1 MAAAATLPWNHI
13 AIKYGD
19 PLVNQSGLEEARNYC
34 SLAEKYA
41 DIHEQVQKEK
51 VVVKREA
58 SNPVPPVRYLYRV
71 IRPIPSRRATSAL
84 GTPSATHCRA

>member
-1 MAAAATLPWNHI
+1 M
-13 AIKYGD
+13 GD

-58 SNPVPPVRYLYRV
+58 SNPVPP
-71 IRPIPSRRATSAL
+71 
-84 GTPSATHCRA
+84 